1 MSPHSERVQSCIN
14 LPRVNLKQVSNL
26 SRPGRNAAAI
36 VLAVCGLA
44 SVYWAA
50 KSGSQTAPAQSPA
63 TTEQRNPMSSTPAAT
78 TNIRA
83 GILDLNTASAAE
95 LELLPGVGPSLAAR
109 IVEYREKN
117 GPFKKFDELDKV
129 YGFGPK
135 MLEKI
140 RPLVEVKDGA

>member
-1 MSPHSERVQSCIN
+1 M
-14 LPRVNLKQVSNL
+14 NLKQVSNL
-26 SRPGRNAAAI
+26 SRPGRYAAAI

-50 KSGSQTAPAQSPA
+50 TSGSRPAPAQAPAITDQPVASSP
-63 TTEQRNPMSSTPAAT
+63 TPALPK
-78 TNIRA
+78 NVRP

-117 GPFKKFDELDKV
+117 GPFKQFDDLDKV

-140 RPLVEVKDGA
+140 RPLVEVAPAQLDSLPPSSK

>member
-1 MSPHSERVQSCIN
+1 M
-14 LPRVNLKQVSNL
+14 NLKQVSNL
-26 SRPGRNAAAI
+26 SRPGRYAAAI
-36 VLAVCGLA
+36 VLAACGLA

-50 KSGSQTAPAQSPA
+50 RSGSQPASVQGSA
-63 TTEQRNPMSSTPAAT
+63 NTELRASSSTPATPIASP
-78 TNIRA
+78 
-83 GILDLNTASAAE
+83 GILDLNTATSAE

-117 GPFKKFDELDKV
+117 GPFKNFDDLDKV

-140 RPLVEVKDGA
+140 RPLVEVKALQLDSLPPSSK